1 MGYNFCKVY
10 MNMSFFA
17 VQTEVIRRWRGPLL
31 GGLSIIALVMLQPAS
46 PLPFLRWAFP
56 VLSLGLVVITWIIV
70 RGDGARRRQQAFI
83 WMTTIAIGLLLLKTP
98 VIAEF
103 VARSLRINAGIDAR
117 SASLTD
123 LEWLGLSYIA
133 LRLIAVLIDLR
144 ADRLPPFTFVELLVY
159 TLFPLTVL
167 AGPIDRLQR
176 FLPDLRADVALRF
189 SGGERVLMG
198 LFKKFVLAD
207 TLALI
212 ALNSQIA
219 ADVRGVFGAWLVVY
233 VYALQI
239 YLDFSGYSDMV
250 IGLGRMIGFT
260 LPENFNAPYLKPNL
274 SRFWQNWHMSLTDW
288 FRGYCFLPMSRH
300 LLRTKFPLP
309 PYVIAQVTTMLLIG
323 AWHGVTVNFFLW
335 AMWHAIGLILQ
346 RWFGQRMRRHILRWR
361 ERPALRHL
369 LDVFGVLLTFHYVAV
384 GWVFFALP
392 EPGMSFDHLK
402 RMFAL

>member
-1 MGYNFCKVY
+1 
-10 MNMSFFA
+10 
-17 VQTEVIRRWRGPLL
+17 VQVEVIRRWRGSLL

-46 PLPFLRWAFP
+46 PIPFLRWAFP
-56 VLSLGLVVITWIIV
+56 VLSLGLVVITWMV
-70 RGDGARRRQQAFI
+70 MRGGGVHSEHEATSGYAMLPDILPIRRGGFETRAYPRIRMHPGSEARRQQQAFI

-98 VIAEF
+98 AVAEF
-103 VARSLRINAGIDAR
+103 AARNLRINAGIDVR

-133 LRLIAVLIDLR
+133 LRLIAVLIDFR

-159 TLFPLTVL
+159 TLFPLTIL

-176 FLPDLRADVALRF
+176 FLPDLRADVAFRF

-219 ADVRGVFGAWLVVY
+219 ADVRGPLGAWLVVY

-239 YLDFSGYSDMV
+239 FLDFSGYSDMV
-250 IGLGRMIGFT
+250 IGLGRMLGFT

-288 FRGYCFLPMSRH
+288 FRGYCFTSTMSVCR
-300 LLRTKFPLP
+300 
-309 PYVIAQVTTMLLIG
+309 
-323 AWHGVTVNFFLW
+323 N
-335 AMWHAIGLILQ
+335 
-346 RWFGQRMRRHILRWR
+346 
-361 ERPALRHL
+361 
-369 LDVFGVLLTFHYVAV
+369 
-384 GWVFFALP
+384 GWSTSGTA
-392 EPGMSFDHLK
+392 SS
-402 RMFAL
+402 